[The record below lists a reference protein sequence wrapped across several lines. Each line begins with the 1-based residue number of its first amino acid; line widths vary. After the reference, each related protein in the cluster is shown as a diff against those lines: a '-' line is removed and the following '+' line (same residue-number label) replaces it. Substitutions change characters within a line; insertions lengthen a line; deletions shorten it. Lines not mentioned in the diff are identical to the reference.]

1 MKINSFFCGA
11 GGFDLGFIQ
20 AGFEIVGAWDFDKYA
35 VESYR
40 HNIGDHVF
48 QADVSKMKGEQIP
61 KANGWLF
68 GFPCQDISVAGKQ
81 KGMIKGETRSGLFYE
96 IMRLLG
102 EVSDKPEW
110 ILAEN
115 VKAVNKFIPTIEEE
129 YDKAGY
135 RLVSPQL
142 YNSKY
147 WGVPQNR
154 ERYFLLGI
162 RKDLDKQFVFPEQQT
177 AFIPKLSSVLEE
189 NVDEKYYIDDLKA
202 AKIIEQAIEGLKVKQ
217 ATKKGYDIAVEGDS
231 INISHPNSKTRRGR
245 VGKQV
250 AQTLLTGTEQV
261 VVMASRGR
269 YNEEGKIEQNY
280 ELNNEGITNTL
291 TSVQKDNYLLEQP
304 KIEMIGLLD
313 MKANETVRRVYDPEG
328 LAPTLTTSE
337 GGHRQ
342 PKILT
347 VGNTNP
353 SGRGMNGQVYHSEGL
368 APTCTTNKGEG
379 VKIVTPQF
387 RVRKLTPREY
397 ARLQGFP
404 DSYEFVVSNSQGYK
418 QMGNAVTTN
427 VAHAIAKAI
436 GEQL

>member
-1 MKINSFFCGA
+1 
-11 GGFDLGFIQ
+11 
-20 AGFEIVGAWDFDKYA
+20 
-35 VESYR
+35 
-40 HNIGDHVF
+40 
-48 QADVSKMKGEQIP
+48 
-61 KANGWLF
+61 
-68 GFPCQDISVAGKQ
+68 
-81 KGMIKGETRSGLFYE
+81 
-96 IMRLLG
+96 
-102 EVSDKPEW
+102 
-110 ILAEN
+110 
-115 VKAVNKFIPTIEEE
+115 
-129 YDKAGY
+129 
-135 RLVSPQL
+135 
-142 YNSKY
+142 
-147 WGVPQNR
+147 
-154 ERYFLLGI
+154 
-162 RKDLDKQFVFPEQQT
+162 
-177 AFIPKLSSVLEE
+177 
-189 NVDEKYYIDDLKA
+189 
-202 AKIIEQAIEGLKVKQ
+202 
-217 ATKKGYDIAVEGDS
+217 
-231 INISHPNSKTRRGR
+231 
-245 VGKQV
+245 
-250 AQTLLTGTEQV
+250 
-261 VVMASRGR
+261 
-269 YNEEGKIEQNY
+269 
-280 ELNNEGITNTL
+280 
-291 TSVQKDNYLLEQP
+291 
-304 KIEMIGLLD
+304 MIGLLD